1 MTSWVKSWRKRKHSP
16 TQFLNSRGVPAPSR
30 SIKPLPRRS
39 TKTSSPMKSTRKP
52 TRYTNTAPRSMHDC
66 LLSTRP
72 TSDVYVVSSRESA
85 NAALPDAIALSTPV
99 SLFEHWI
106 NAVWDGKIALPLPE
120 GIQTVGQLIAW
131 LSNREPAYIPFSI

>member
-1 MTSWVKSWRKRKHSP
+1 
-16 TQFLNSRGVPAPSR
+16 
-30 SIKPLPRRS
+30 
-39 TKTSSPMKSTRKP
+39 
-52 TRYTNTAPRSMHDC
+52 MHDC

-131 LSNREPAYIPFSI
+131 LSNREPVYIPFSIRQTIRELAEQELKMEHLSDWYQLASSRHY